1 MSDYGAERVA
11 YESLNGP
18 KELTEN
24 ASAQEQPAP
33 DSHDEDDDGEDRFDR
48 LKLRAYQFNRLKY
61 YYGVIECDTAET
73 ANKIYTECDGMEYES
88 SCTRLD
94 LR

>member
-1 MSDYGAERVA
+1 MA

-18 KELTEN
+18 KELTEATAALN
-24 ASAQEQPAP
+24 AEKKQPKQQPAY
-33 DSHDEDDDGEDRFDR
+33 DSHDDDDDGDRFDR

-61 YYGVIECDTAET
+61 YYAVVECDTDET